1 MPELRPLQAQFD
13 LGGITLRTV
22 SLRGHTQGSAGFLL
36 EEEKALFSGDG
47 LIYNVWMQMEESS
60 SLQEYRTTLKNLQTV
75 RPYFERIWSGH
86 STEALDAGHLDR
98 VTSLLDAVIKAPF
111 GFPNPPDEPPGIVAD
126 GEACRITY
134 RLDNIKTNTLKKE

>member
-1 MPELRPLQAQFD
+1 
-13 LGGITLRTV
+13 
-22 SLRGHTQGSAGFLL
+22 
-36 EEEKALFSGDG
+36 
-47 LIYNVWMQMEESS
+47 MEESS

-75 RPYFERIWSGH
+75 RPYFERIWPGH